1 MKSTSEKQ
9 QPQGLSFK
17 LGKGNGVRSLAN
29 NQCYYWG
36 YPDWAIV
43 HSRVHNLTV
52 AAYSL
57 LNGSKQLF
65 ASTYMTYLPSEE
77 ELRQEIERQKEI
89 FYLQRK
95 EAEDE
100 E

>member
-52 AAYSL
+52 AAPPSGNRNREAVLNVFKL
-57 LNGSKQLF
+57 LGYETKV
-65 ASTYMTYLPSEE
+65 
-77 ELRQEIERQKEI
+77 
-89 FYLQRK
+89 
-95 EAEDE
+95 
-100 E
+100 